1 LPPGIDRSW
10 TTGRRLSPQRRDA
23 AEDSLRAFRAAAD
36 DDALFPLPPIEKT
49 GAVQKEE
56 PGPVE
61 KTFRPYDPNQVL
73 LLPPSLDEWLPEGHL
88 ARFVSELVEEALD
101 LSAIRAAYTEER
113 GYPPYD
119 PRLMV
124 KLLIYGYCTGQRSSR
139 GIEKRCWDDVAFRYL
154 AAGVAPDYRSIARF
168 RRRHLKALEG
178 LFLQALRLC
187 QRAGMVRLGKVALDG
202 TKLRA
207 NASRQRAM
215 SYKRMVERETQLE
228 AEIDRMLAEAE
239 RQDAA
244 EDERFGPD
252 GRDDD
257 LPEELNR
264 RVDRLLKI
272 QEAKQALEEEARRA
286 AVEKAA
292 ERADAQG
299 LDEQAKEARVE
310 AAVSKA
316 VPKPKAQRNFTDP
329 DARIMKMSDGAFHE
343 CYSGQAAVDD
353 AYQVIVA
360 ADTTQC
366 AADAPSL
373 LPMLEQINTN
383 SGLPGQLLADSGYCA
398 EESLKTL
405 AEMDVEALIATG
417 RWPHGQPPP
426 RPRGRIPANAT
437 ARERMARKT
446 RTKKGRADYARR
458 KAIVEPVFGQM
469 TILQGAKYLLLRGKD
484 AARAEW
490 RLLCACHNMRK
501 FFVVKG
507 AAGLAGLAPA

>member
-1 LPPGIDRSW
+1 
-10 TTGRRLSPQRRDA
+10 
-23 AEDSLRAFRAAAD
+23 
-36 DDALFPLPPIEKT
+36 
-49 GAVQKEE
+49 
-56 PGPVE
+56 
-61 KTFRPYDPNQVL
+61 
-73 LLPPSLDEWLPEGHL
+73 
-88 ARFVSELVEEALD
+88 
-101 LSAIRAAYTEER
+101 
-113 GYPPYD
+113 
-119 PRLMV
+119 MV

-154 AAGVAPDYRSIARF
+154 AGGVAPDYRSIARF

-207 NASRQRAM
+207 NASRHKAM

-272 QEAKQALEEEARRA
+272 REAKRALEEEARRDA
-286 AVEKAA
+286 AKKAA
-292 ERADAQG
+292 ERADARK
-299 LDEQAKEARVE
+299 LDEKAKAAKVE
-310 AAVSKA
+310 VAVSKA
-316 VPKPKAQRNFTDP
+316 VPKPRTQRNFTDP

-343 CYSGQAAVDD
+343 CYNGQAVVDE

-373 LPMLEQINTN
+373 LPMLEQTKTN
-383 SGLPGQLLADSGYCA
+383 CGRLPGQFLADSGYCA

-405 AEMDVEALIATG
+405 AKIDVDALIATG
-417 RWPHGQPPP
+417 RWPHGQPPAP
-426 RPRGRIPANAT
+426 APRGRIPTNAT

-446 RTKKGRADYARR
+446 RTKKGRAAYARR

-469 TILQGAKYLLLRGKD
+469 TILQGARYLLLRGKE

-490 RLLCACHNMRK
+490 RLISACHNFRK

-507 AAGLAGLAPA
+507 AAGLAGLASA

>member
-1 LPPGIDRSW
+1 M
-10 TTGRRLSPQRRDA
+10 
-23 AEDSLRAFRAAAD
+23 AAAD
-36 DDALFPLPPIEKT
+36 DDALFPLPPVEGT
-49 GAVQKEE
+49 GAVQREE
-56 PGPVE
+56 PGPVD

-73 LLPPSLDEWLPEGHL
+73 LLPPSLEEWLPEGHL

-113 GYPPYD
+113 GYPPFD
-119 PRLMV
+119 PRLML

-154 AAGVAPDYRSIARF
+154 SAGAAPDYRSIARF

-187 QRAGMVRLGKVALDG
+187 RRAGMVRLGKVALDG

-207 NASRQRAM
+207 NASRHKAM
-215 SYKRMVERETQLE
+215 SYQRMVEGEKQLE
-228 AEIDRMLAEAE
+228 AEIKRMLAEAE

-272 QEAKQALEEEARRA
+272 REAKLALEEEARRA
-286 AVEKAA
+286 AAEKAV
-292 ERADAQG
+292 ERADAQE
-299 LDEQAKEARVE
+299 LEEQAKAAKVE
-310 AAVSKA
+310 AAVSQA
-316 VPKPKAQRNFTDP
+316 VPRVKAQRNFTDP

-343 CYSGQAAVDD
+343 CYNGQAAVD
-353 AYQVIVA
+353 AAFQVIVA
-360 ADTTQC
+360 ADLTQC

-373 LPMLEQINTN
+373 LPMLEQTDANCER
-383 SGLPGQLLADSGYCA
+383 LPGQLLADSGYCA

-405 AEMDVEALIATG
+405 AEMDIDALIATG

-426 RPRGRIPANAT
+426 SAPRGRIPAKAT

-446 RTKKGRADYARR
+446 RTKRGRAAYARR

-469 TILQGAKYLLLRGKD
+469 TILQGARYLLLRGKE

-490 RLLCACHNMRK
+490 RLLSACHNLRK

-507 AAGLAGLAPA
+507 AAGLTGLTPA